1 MFDIVLSASL
11 LTTLQS
17 TFHHGTMFPCRKKI
31 VKDRKLYL
39 DLYIGMRNTTDPTMT
54 KCRSKK
60 QKKMNTMITMI
71 LQHTLATGNKLERP
85 NQKQRKM
92 FLQLL
97 LLRFVSRFFAGGAE
111 KLIITLV
118 FFEFLEKRRSNKDC
132 LRELNLFFYTQ
143 IFSLMCQSVNLL

>member
-1 MFDIVLSASL
+1 
-11 LTTLQS
+11 
-17 TFHHGTMFPCRKKI
+17 
-31 VKDRKLYL
+31 
-39 DLYIGMRNTTDPTMT
+39 
-54 KCRSKK
+54 
-60 QKKMNTMITMI
+60 MNTMITMI

-132 LRELNLFFYTQ
+132 LRELNLFFYT
-143 IFSLMCQSVNLL
+143 